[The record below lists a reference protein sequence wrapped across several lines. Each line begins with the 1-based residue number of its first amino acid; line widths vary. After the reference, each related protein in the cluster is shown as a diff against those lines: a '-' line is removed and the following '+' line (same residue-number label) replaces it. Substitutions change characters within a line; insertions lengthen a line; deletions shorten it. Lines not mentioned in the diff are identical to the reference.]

1 MPIITGCLMVCER
14 ARARMFAQA
23 GFPRTREQAQLL
35 HTLDPVSAVIE
46 LVVPFDVIIGRLAHR
61 WIHAPSGRI
70 YNLEFNPPKTPV
82 CACTPRAQTKMC
94 RAWMT

>member
-1 MPIITGCLMVCER
+1 MCT
-14 ARARMFAQA
+14 QA

-46 LVVPFDVIIGRLAHR
+46 LVVPFDVIVERLAHR

-70 YNLEFNPPKTPV
+70 YNLEYNPPKTPV
-82 CACTPRAQTKMC
+82 CACARPELKKMC
-94 RAWMT
+94 RVWMM